1 MTNPSPKNDFDG
13 YNEAHA
19 LVETGIQN
27 SNECTGNPK
36 KERAGWLIDRLA
48 SAEKVLK
55 RYGLDDDWCSRRA
68 KPKLRE
74 IVRSYILDDLKIDET
89 TLRKMAPQLWEP
101 FLLGAAAKEPGEAEG
116 PASSPETL
124 VPARTY
130 LVRSEKG
137 LAMAGLVD
145 CKIEL
150 PGGAPMTAKDWT
162 MVDVMTEAAL
172 KWIKNPLPDSI
183 SFSDDDVWRLTGLK
197 NWHVNQIKEVFLR
210 VLDLKIVAPC
220 KTEYDE
226 EKRTWT
232 QTTYYGHVF
241 NADRVVAYGK
251 LLGRKGRV
259 VDNRSVKHMYHFFP
273 DERYVHLLVNLA
285 LGKALRLD
293 KKLYRLSDE
302 AQIIYRRFS
311 LFKYD
316 PKGSFFTYKQL
327 AALLGWDSEGT
338 KRMRTYRLKRMKT
351 FLEELKEAGLILWQV
366 KNPKKR
372 GRETVFHLRDPEKRL
387 KA

>member
-1 MTNPSPKNDFDG
+1 MSPSRNDFTG
-13 YNEAHA
+13 YHEAHA
-19 LVETGIQN
+19 LVEDGIEN
-27 SNECTGNPK
+27 CRTSSGNPK
-36 KERAGWLIDRLA
+36 EERAGWLIATLPQ
-48 SAEKVLK
+48 AEKILK
-55 RYGLDDDWCSRRA
+55 RYGLDDSWCSRRN
-68 KPKLRE
+68 KPKLRA
-74 IVRSYILDDLKIDET
+74 VARSYILDELKMNEAA
-89 TLRKMAPQLWEP
+89 LRALAPQLWEP
-101 FLLGAAAKEPGEAEG
+101 FLLDAAAALPV
-116 PASSPETL
+116 SPEA
-124 VPARTY
+124 VAPARTY

-172 KWIKNPLPDSI
+172 KWVKDTPLDSI

-232 QTTYYGHVF
+232 QTTYYGRVF
-241 NADRVVAYGK
+241 NADKVVAYGR

-259 VDNRSVKHMYHFFP
+259 VDNRSVKHVYHFFP
-273 DERYVHLLVNLA
+273 DERYTHLIINLA

-316 PKGSFFTYKQL
+316 PKGSFFTYKQM
-327 AALLGWDSEGT
+327 ALLLSWDPEGA
-338 KRMRTYRLKRMKT
+338 KQLCAYRLKRIKT
-351 FLEELKEAGLILWQV
+351 FLDELKAAGLVLWLV

-372 GRETVFHLRDPEKRL
+372 GRETVFHLREPKKGL

>member
-1 MTNPSPKNDFDG
+1 MNPSPKNDFTG

-19 LVETGIQN
+19 LVEAGIENCN
-27 SNECTGNPK
+27 SSSGNPK
-36 KERAGWLIDRLA
+36 EERAGWLIPYLRR
-48 SAEKVLK
+48 AETILT
-55 RYGLDDDWCSRRA
+55 RYGLDDGWCSRRN

-74 IVRSYILDDLKIDET
+74 VARSYILGELKMDEAA
-89 TLRKMAPQLWEP
+89 LRKMAPQLWEP
-101 FLLGAAAKEPGEAEG
+101 FLLEAVSTKTEEPTPAPEA
-116 PASSPETL
+116 L
-124 VPARTY
+124 VPSRTY

-172 KWIKNPLPDSI
+172 KWIKNVKPDSI

-197 NWHVNQIKEVFLR
+197 DWHVNQIKEVFLR

-241 NADRVVAYGK
+241 NADKVVAYGK

-273 DERYVHLLVNLA
+273 DERYAHLLVNLA

-316 PKGSFFTYKQL
+316 PKGSFFTYEQM
-327 AALLGWDSEGT
+327 AALLGWDVEGT
-338 KRMRTYRLKRMKT
+338 KQLCAYRLKRMKT
-351 FLEELKEAGLILWQV
+351 FLEELKTAGLILWLV
-366 KNPKKR
+366 KNLKKR
-372 GRETVFHLRDPEKRL
+372 GRETVFHLREPEKRL

>member
-1 MTNPSPKNDFDG
+1 MNPSPKNDFTG

-19 LVETGIQN
+19 LVETGIKN
-27 SNECTGNPK
+27 CNECSGNPK
-36 KERAGWLIDRLA
+36 EERAGWLLA
-48 SAEKVLK
+48 ALPRAEKVLK
-55 RYGLDDDWCSRRA
+55 RYGLDDDWCSRRK

-74 IVRSYILDDLKIDET
+74 IVKSYILDDLKLEEVV
-89 TLRKMAPQLWEP
+89 LRKMAPQLWEP
-101 FLLGAAAKEPGEAEG
+101 FSLDAVATKSEEQAPAPEAL
-116 PASSPETL
+116 A
-124 VPARTY
+124 PARTY

-145 CKIEL
+145 FKIEL

-172 KWIKNPLPDSI
+172 KWIKNVKPDSI

-197 NWHVNQIKEVFLR
+197 GWHVNQIKEVFLR

-259 VDNRSVKHMYHFFP
+259 VDDRSVKHMYHFFP
-273 DERYVHLLVNLA
+273 DERYAHLLVNLA

-293 KKLYRLSDE
+293 QKLYRLSDE

-316 PKGSFFTYKQL
+316 PKGSFFTYEQM
-327 AALLGWDSEGT
+327 AALLGWSLEGT
-338 KRMRTYRLKRMKT
+338 KQLCAYRLKRMKT
-351 FLEELKEAGLILWQV
+351 FLEELKTAGLLRWQV

-372 GRETVFHLRDPEKRL
+372 GRETVFHLWEPEKKL

>member
-1 MTNPSPKNDFDG
+1 MSPSSRNDYTG
-13 YNEAHA
+13 YNDAHA
-19 LVETGIQN
+19 LVEDGIEN
-27 SNECTGNPK
+27 CRTSSGNPK
-36 KERAGWLIDRLA
+36 EERAGWLIAALPL
-48 SAEKVLK
+48 AEKVLK
-55 RYGLDDDWCSRRA
+55 RYGLDDSWCSRCK

-74 IVRSYILDDLKIDET
+74 VARSYILDDLKMDEAA
-89 TLRKMAPQLWEP
+89 LRALAPQLWEP
-101 FLLGAAAKEPGEAEG
+101 FLLNAAAAETEDQAPSPKA
-116 PASSPETL
+116 PA
-124 VPARTY
+124 PARTY

-172 KWIKNPLPDSI
+172 KWVKDTPLDSI

-232 QTTYYGHVF
+232 QTTYFGRVF
-241 NADRVVAYGK
+241 NADKVVAYGR

-259 VDNRSVKHMYHFFP
+259 VDNRSVKHVYHFFP
-273 DERYVHLLVNLA
+273 DERYTHLIINLA

-316 PKGSFFTYKQL
+316 PKGSFFTYKQMAL
-327 AALLGWDSEGT
+327 LLGWDPEGT
-338 KRMRTYRLKRMKT
+338 KQLSAYRLKRMKT
-351 FLEELKEAGLILWQV
+351 FLDELKTAGLVLWQV

-372 GRETVFHLRDPEKRL
+372 GRETVFHLREPKKGL

>member
-1 MTNPSPKNDFDG
+1 MNSSPKNDFTG

-19 LVETGIQN
+19 LVEVGIEN
-27 SNECTGNPK
+27 CRGSSGNPRE
-36 KERAGWLIDRLA
+36 ERAGWIIDTLPA
-48 SAEKVLK
+48 AEKVLR
-55 RYGLDDDWCSRRA
+55 RYGHDDSWCSRRN
-68 KPKLRE
+68 KPKLRQV
-74 IVRSYILDDLKIDET
+74 VRSYILDELKMNEAA
-89 TLRKMAPQLWEP
+89 LRALAPQLWEP
-101 FLLGAAAKEPGEAEG
+101 FLLDAAAAETEEQV
-116 PASSPETL
+116 PSPEAL
-124 VPARTY
+124 APARTY

-172 KWIKNPLPDSI
+172 KWVKNPLPDSI

-197 NWHVNQIKEVFLR
+197 GWHVNQIKEVFLR

-241 NADRVVAYGK
+241 NADKIVAYGR

-273 DERYVHLLVNLA
+273 DERYAHLLVNLA
-285 LGKALRLD
+285 LGKALRLE
-293 KKLYRLSDE
+293 KKLYSLSDE
-302 AQIIYRRFS
+302 AQIICRRFS

-316 PKGSFFTYKQL
+316 PKGSFFTYKQM
-327 AALLGWDSEGT
+327 AALLGWEAEGT
-338 KRMRTYRLKRMKT
+338 KQLCAYRLKRIKT
-351 FLEELKEAGLILWQV
+351 FLEELRAASLILWLV

-372 GRETVFHLRDPEKRL
+372 GRETVFHLREPKKGL
-387 KA
+387 NA